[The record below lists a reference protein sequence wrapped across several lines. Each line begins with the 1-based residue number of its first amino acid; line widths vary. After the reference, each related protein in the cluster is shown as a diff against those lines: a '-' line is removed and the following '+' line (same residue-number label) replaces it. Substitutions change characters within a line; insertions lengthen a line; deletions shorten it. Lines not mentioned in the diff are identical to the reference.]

1 MKPQRQSVTDRIYDA
16 LKQEIF
22 DFALL
27 PGDRFTEHEVAE
39 RMQASRTPVREAL
52 SRLQRDGFVSVLFRA
67 GWQVKPFDFEKFDQL
82 YELRILLELEAVK
95 KLCEQKNARALDALK
110 KIWLVPVKDR
120 LTDGPTVREHDE
132 AFHCQLVEASGND
145 EMAKVHRNITE
156 RLRIIRRIDFTQAPR
171 IEATYKE
178 HGKILR
184 AIIKQQAD
192 EARRLLQEHIQESQ
206 AEVQKITLHMLHQ
219 ARHAQ

>member
-1 MKPQRQSVTDRIYDA
+1 MTSRRQSVTDRIYDA

-27 PGDRFTEHEVAE
+27 PGDRFTEQEVAE

-52 SRLQRDGFVSVLFRA
+52 SRLQRDGFVTVMFRA

-82 YELRILLELEAVK
+82 YELRIFLELAAIK
-95 KLCEQKNARALDALK
+95 KLCEQQESPALDRLK
-110 KIWLVPVKDR
+110 HFWLVPVKDR
-120 LTDGPTVREHDE
+120 LSHGPTVREQDE
-132 AFHCQLVEASGND
+132 AFHCQLVEACGNE

-184 AIIKQQAD
+184 AIIKRRTL
-192 EARRLLQEHIQESQ
+192 EAQRLLQAHILESQ
-206 AEVQKITLHMLHQ
+206 TEVQKITLHMLHQ
-219 ARHAQ
+219 ARQT